1 MKRLIVIIGVL
12 SLTAISLTKCN
23 DSPQSNQ
30 SEIQPQSSPS
40 TLRKADSVS
49 KVNGLSAKA
58 SGPTVINLTWESVPN
73 ASVYWIYRD
82 NHVVAIVT
90 TANYTHRAKPS
101 NTYNYEIAAVVNG
114 VLGPKSRSVNVTT
127 PR

>member
-1 MKRLIVIIGVL
+1 MKRLVVLLGVL

-23 DSPQSNQ
+23 DAPQSNQ

-40 TLRKADSVS
+40 TSKEPGIIS
-49 KVNGLSAKA
+49 KVTGLSAKA
-58 SGPTVINLTWESVPN
+58 SSPTVINVTWDSVPN

-90 TANYTHRAKPS
+90 TANYTHRANPRT
-101 NTYNYEIAAVVNG
+101 TYNYEIAAVVNG
-114 VLGPKSRSVNVTT
+114 VLGPKSKSVNVTT